1 MLNWN
6 LGERAINPSWLQLV
20 RREPNLT
27 QLWKAPIL
35 SARSYTYNGTIF
47 LLYVVARPQHVRGHQ
62 DDRIGPLTFLESL
75 NVRMDL
81 FAKSIAQTH
90 IHNGWPALNTYS
102 TVGYGTITMRGIMV
116 CTYLQRTLYQSIHHQ
131 DMVYF
136 LANNLSIDEQRV
148 HTDLAWHSFR
158 KARK

>member
-62 DDRIGPLTFLESL
+62 DDRIGPLTFLENL

-81 FAKSIAQTH
+81 LAKSIAQTH
-90 IHNGWPALNTYS
+90 IHNGPCSQYIFDCWLWYDF
-102 TVGYGTITMRGIMV
+102 TIRGIMV
-116 CTYLQRTLYQSIHHQ
+116 CTNLQRTLYQNIHHQ

-136 LANNLSIDEQRV
+136 LANHVSINEQRV